1 MGVFVLG
8 EESVSDEGSSVWN
21 PIMAWCL
28 KSLNSWSVIQR
39 QTSSS
44 SGLFYDSIP
53 VLQMDL
59 TGNTKN
65 TQQKLG
71 TANFFWSME
80 SLTEVLH
87 SFFSVRLV
95 WQSVVQFRCV
105 SLLSCLLCCLLTL
118 LFCNQPFVVSE
129 LIKRNVYLFQNKEL
143 NFHCTTKLL
152 VNM

>member
-1 MGVFVLG
+1 MNNTGRPAG
-8 EESVSDEGSSVWN
+8 MTR
-21 PIMAWCL
+21 I
-28 KSLNSWSVIQR
+28 SLIRFRCIITAISLSPTFI
-39 QTSSS
+39 
-44 SGLFYDSIP
+44 
-53 VLQMDL
+53 DL
-59 TGNTKN
+59 TGNTKD

-105 SLLSCLLCCLLTL
+105 SLLSCLLSCLLTL